1 MEKKIDERLKNLL
14 NSRRTKQD
22 DNLKTNTSHSKE
34 KTDFQIIKSI
44 DGDFNLTDD
53 NELNDFLKEKSL
65 EVLNLQAHTSL
76 ELGKIFTEVES
87 KLSGNRY
94 TGCYVK
100 WLETNGYN
108 KMTALRHRNR
118 YKLYS
123 LCSTDFSKEAIAK
136 LSYKKIDEILKSEN
150 SQDIIL
156 KLEKTNDTD
165 ILNKSLIIESETT
178 PMKFEDNDN
187 FYLDNFLNH
196 LPKKETLENLPLKK
210 KKTLITLLK
219 KIDKI
224 LNDVQ

>member
-22 DNLKTNTSHSKE
+22 DNLKTNTSNSKE

-44 DGDFNLTDD
+44 NGDFNLTDD

-123 LCSTDFSKEAIAK
+123 LCSTDFSKESIAK

-150 SQDIIL
+150 PQEIIS
-156 KLEKTNDTD
+156 KLEKTNNID
-165 ILNKSLIIESETT
+165 ILNESLIIDLKT
-178 PMKFEDNDN
+178 PIEFEDNDN

-196 LPKKETLENLPLKK
+196 LPKKETLENLPSKK